1 MKDEDLPQKIKG
13 NNHRIAGNDYTEN
26 NYIQYPNIDQWLL
39 WASMDEQDRRCI
51 DNEKL
56 FKRRFGFDAPRQQRR
71 HVIAIKNNFD
81 LTDLEVSC
89 LKRSRLLT
97 LTKGKPTSLCADKYV
112 FWSSVAE
119 IFMYTF
125 VFGGLALLMNFK
137 VHEPLPR
144 FAGVFLFLGIY
155 FLLLFMQHKTAI
167 QPLRILRARGF
178 KLGDTYI
185 LINPDE
191 DNTVLLK
198 KIEGQKKQ
206 STFLIELPQS

>member
-1 MKDEDLPQKIKG
+1 MKDEDMPQKIKG
-13 NNHRIAGNDYTEN
+13 ENHRIASNDYTEN

-39 WASMDEQDRRCI
+39 WASMDEQDKRCI

-56 FKRRFGFDAPRQQRR
+56 FKRRFGFDTPRQQRR
-71 HVIAIKNNFD
+71 HVIAIKNKFD

-97 LTKGKPTSLCADKYV
+97 LTKGKPTSPCADKHV

-119 IFMYTF
+119 IFMYTS

-137 VHEPLPR
+137 VHEPLSR

-167 QPLRILRARGF
+167 QPLRILLARGF

-185 LINPDE
+185 LINPEE
-191 DNTVLLK
+191 DNTTLIK
-198 KIEGQKKQ
+198 KIEGQEKRH
-206 STFLIELPQS
+206 TLLVELSQD

>member
-1 MKDEDLPQKIKG
+1 MKDEDLTQKIKG
-13 NNHRIAGNDYTEN
+13 ENHRIAGNDYTEN
-26 NYIQYPNIDQWLL
+26 NYIQYPDIEQWLL
-39 WASMDEQDRRCI
+39 WASMDEQDKCCLN
-51 DNEKL
+51 NENL
-56 FKRRFGFDAPRQQRR
+56 FKRRFGFGAPKQQRR
-71 HVIAIKNNFD
+71 HAIAIKNKFD
-81 LTDLEVSC
+81 LTDLEVSQ
-89 LKRSRLLT
+89 LKQSRLLT
-97 LTKGKPTSLCADKYV
+97 LAKGKPTSLCADKYV

-119 IFMYTF
+119 IFMYTL

-191 DNTVLLK
+191 DNTALLE

-206 STFLIELPQS
+206 STFLIELRE